1 MNYRH
6 AFHAGNFADVFKHA
20 VLSRIIVH
28 LRDKP
33 QAFRVIDTHA
43 GAGCYDLAGEE
54 ASRTGEW
61 QDGIARLAEAALDPA
76 AGELLAPY
84 LAAVAALNPASS
96 PALPRRYPGSPLLAL
111 SLMRPQDRL
120 VACELE
126 PHAVS
131 ALIATLKRDRRA
143 KPVAIDGWVGLNAYV
158 PPKERRGLAIIDPP
172 FEEKDDFAR
181 LGYEFVRAWRKWPTG
196 IYALWYPI
204 KDRSGPDALAAALKA
219 AGVPKIL
226 RCEIELAADIDAGKL
241 RSCGLIVV
249 NPPWRLSGE
258 LERMLPGLA
267 AALSGGRGGRWRA
280 DWLAGEKAD
289 LQQQ

>member
-20 VLSRIIVH
+20 VLSRILVH
-28 LRDKP
+28 LCDKP

-61 QDGIARLAEAALDPA
+61 QDGIGRLVGVVLDA
-76 AGELLAPY
+76 DVRDLVAPY
-84 LAAVAALNPASS
+84 LASVFALNPA
-96 PALPRRYPGSPLLAL
+96 PPLRRYPGSPLLAL
-111 SLMRPQDRL
+111 SLMRAQDRL

-126 PHAVS
+126 PQAGA
-131 ALIATLKRDRRA
+131 ALIANLKRDRRA
-143 KPVAIDGWVGLNAYV
+143 KAVAIDGWVGLNAYV
-158 PPKERRGLAIIDPP
+158 PPRERRGLVIIDPA

-181 LGYEFVRAWRKWPTG
+181 IAREFMRAWRKWPTG

-204 KDRSGPDALAAALKA
+204 KDRVGPDALAGALKA
-219 AGVPKIL
+219 GGVAKIL
-226 RCEIELAADIDAGKL
+226 RSEIELAADIDAGKL

-249 NPPWRLSGE
+249 NPPWRLAGE

-267 AALSGGRGGRWRA
+267 AALSGGRGGRWRF
-280 DWLAGEKAD
+280 DWLVGEKVD
-289 LQQQ
+289 LE